1 MGDLPLAANGD
12 EDDADAGV
20 DLLHRF
26 CQPDAAEPLR
36 PKLDFSQHH
45 VAALG
50 LGKGQG
56 LIGMIFMPSPH
67 AVKRNKTA
75 EPDRVYLPRQN
86 PTVIHHEPFRQK
98 YEKFSSHVSACQ
110 RGFLT
115 PAREHKDTNRL

>member
-56 LIGMIFMPSPH
+56 LIGMSFMPSPH

-86 PTVIHHEPFRQK
+86 PTVIHHERDMQFQAPRRTQK
-98 YEKFSSHVSACQ
+98 GRS
-110 RGFLT
+110 
-115 PAREHKDTNRL
+115 

>member
-86 PTVIHHEPFRQK
+86 PTVIHHECCIQFHAPRNRKTQK
-98 YEKFSSHVSACQ
+98 GRS
-110 RGFLT
+110 
-115 PAREHKDTNRL
+115 

>member
-86 PTVIHHEPFRQK
+86 PTVIHHECSIQFQASLCRKAQK
-98 YEKFSSHVSACQ
+98 GRS
-110 RGFLT
+110 
-115 PAREHKDTNRL
+115 